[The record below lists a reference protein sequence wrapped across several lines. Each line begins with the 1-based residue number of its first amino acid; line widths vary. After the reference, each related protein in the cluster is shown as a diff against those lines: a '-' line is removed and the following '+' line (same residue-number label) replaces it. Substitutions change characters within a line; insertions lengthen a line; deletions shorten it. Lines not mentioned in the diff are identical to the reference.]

1 MEGIRQLR
9 SIVNAFFVICALS
22 ALFLAL
28 FFTNNTFI
36 PSTGYAPA
44 VLLDRNNEPISLRE
58 KNNPIVIL
66 SGWGTPEGFN
76 KAYDDYLFWR
86 TSGGERVT
94 SPNQACTQWHVGA
107 FPFQVEI
114 SRLPFALGRK
124 VDGMERLWDSLGAY
138 KISDDGE
145 TYIPVVENKAGEFPY
160 AGGDAPILNKGE
172 IGDIEVIAMKDYSS
186 SSSSD
191 TGGFPLT
198 RYTPDPRNGED
209 YLEGIYIIKQPNG
222 VNDFYEV
229 DKAYKARV
237 AGMMGWDLEAPVFFN
252 EYDSSETVKDPFIAE
267 WIEEYFNENIKV
279 TEGFYSNVPGETKH
293 IKDTI
298 ARAARNG
305 YKNIILAKPIA
316 DHNIY
321 ANNFWDLNLSLQ
333 SLCRA
338 GFNVDDYNIN
348 QVRMYGRTPEYNHI
362 MHQNL
367 ERHLDLIEPGSDVSV
382 IYTTFGLPWPGS
394 NPRGP
399 MSNAAPFINEVFHEN
414 AYLNFLSFK
423 RYIEQNEQDHNV
435 SFFKTGGFGSEDART
450 NNLYSYALFSGNQ
463 LGHKEDPLRY
473 TNLREAIEDAILLQ
487 QKKEVIIQL
496 SHWGYTYWV
505 LIINMREALNI
516 PLNSIEEI
524 HRGELSVTW
533 CEKYIAPGEYEQ
545 VLPMNQQC
553 PSGFTRLQLME
564 AFEDYSEE
572 IAINYA
578 NRIRG
583 GIERLSIFPDLEISI
598 LAEGEVT
605 KKDGGT
611 VEVNEGL
618 LKGAKVVVKPDPN
631 PSLPESYTWD
641 NRWRPL
647 SDNDPN
653 IGSEAIR
660 AINEYDQIA
669 DFLDSA
675 KDDFN
680 AVIGLQR
687 LSSPRMSMPIHPKST
702 SETIFFGPHRTTF
715 NVPAEITIAYKK
727 EKVTNPEN
735 ILPMIFNEI
744 TKEFEAHPKVRKDYV
759 NKIDL
764 EKGTVTFETQVLGQF
779 LLAEIE

>member
-1 MEGIRQLR
+1 MRRLGT
-9 SIVNAFFVICALS
+9 ALIFILS
-22 ALFLAL
+22 FYALFLAL
-28 FFTNNTFI
+28 FFINNTYI
-36 PSTGYAPA
+36 PASGYAPA
-44 VLLDRNNEPISLRE
+44 VLLDKNEEPVTLKE
-58 KNNPIVIL
+58 KDKPIVIL

-86 TSGGERVT
+86 TSGGERVI
-94 SPNQACTQWHVGA
+94 SPNQACTQWHVGT

-124 VDGMERLWDSLGAY
+124 VDGMERLWDNLGAY
-138 KISDDGE
+138 KISEDGQS
-145 TYIPVVENKAGEFPY
+145 YIPVIDNKSGEFPF
-160 AGGDAPILNKGE
+160 AGGDAPILKKGDLD
-172 IGDIEVIAMKDYSS
+172 GIEVIAMKDYNPNST
-186 SSSSD
+186 SD

-198 RYTPDPRNGED
+198 RYTPDPRTGED
-209 YLEGIYIIKQPNG
+209 YLKGIYIIKQPNG

-237 AGMMGWDLEAPVFFN
+237 AGMMGWDINAPVFFN
-252 EYDSSETVKDPFIAE
+252 EYDSSETVKDPFIAN
-267 WIEEYFNENIKV
+267 WINDYFKEGIRV

-293 IKDTI
+293 LKDTI

-305 YKNIILAKPIA
+305 YKNIVLAKPIA

-321 ANNFWDLNLSLQ
+321 ANNFWDLHLSLQ
-333 SLCRA
+333 ALCRA
-338 GFNVDDYNIN
+338 GFDVEDYNIN

-367 ERHLDLIEPGSDVSV
+367 ERHLKYIEPGADVSV

-423 RYIEQNEQDHNV
+423 RYIEQNEDDHNI
-435 SFFKTGGFGSEDART
+435 SFQKTNGFGSEDART

-463 LGHKEDPLRY
+463 LGYKEDPLRY
-473 TNLREAIEDAILLQ
+473 TNLREAIEDAILNQ
-487 QKKEVIIQL
+487 NKEEVIIQL

-505 LIINMREALNI
+505 LIINMREALNF

-524 HRGELSVTW
+524 HQGELSVTW
-533 CEKYIAPGEYEQ
+533 CEKYLAPGQYEQ
-545 VLPMNQQC
+545 AEAINHIC
-553 PSGFTRLQLME
+553 PEGFTRLQLME
-564 AFEDYSEE
+564 AFEDYSDE

-583 GIERLSIFPDLEISI
+583 GIERLGIFPDLDINI
-598 LAEGEVT
+598 LAEGKVT
-605 KKDGGT
+605 KKNGGI
-611 VEVNEGL
+611 VEVKEGL

-631 PSLPESYTWD
+631 PNIPESYTWD

-647 SDNDPN
+647 SDQNPN
-653 IGSEAIR
+653 TGPKAVR
-660 AINEYDQIA
+660 AINEYNEIS

-680 AVIGLQR
+680 AVIGTQS
-687 LSSPRMSMPIHPKST
+687 LSAPKKPMPIISNAV
-702 SETIFFGPHRTTF
+702 SETIFFGPYRTTF
-715 NVPAEITIAYKK
+715 NVPAEITIAFDK
-727 EKVTNPEN
+727 EKVTNPTN
-735 ILPMIFNEI
+735 ILPMVFNEV
-744 TKEFEAHPKVRKDYV
+744 TESFEIHPKVRKGYE
-759 NKIDL
+759 NKLNL
-764 EKGTVTFETQVLGQF
+764 EENTLTFETQVLGLF
-779 LLAEIE
+779 SLAEFE

>member
-1 MEGIRQLR
+1 MRRLINAIL
-9 SIVNAFFVICALS
+9 SILVLY

-28 FFTNNTFI
+28 FFYNNTFI
-36 PSTGYAPA
+36 PSSGYAPA
-44 VLLDRNNEPISLRE
+44 VLLDKNKQPITLKDKE
-58 KNNPIVIL
+58 EPIVIL

-86 TSGGERVT
+86 TSGGERVMSST
-94 SPNQACTQWHVGA
+94 QACTQWHVGT

-124 VDGMERLWDSLGAY
+124 VDGMERLWDNLGAY
-138 KISDDGE
+138 KVSDDGMK
-145 TYIPVVENKAGEFPY
+145 YIPVVDNKSGEFPF
-160 AGGDAPILNKGE
+160 AGGDAPILSKHELDGVE
-172 IGDIEVIAMKDYSS
+172 IIAMKDYNPNSR
-186 SSSSD
+186 SD

-198 RYTPDPRNGED
+198 RYSPDPRSGED
-209 YLEGIYIIKQPNG
+209 YLKGIYIIKKPNG

-237 AGMMGWDLEAPVFFN
+237 AGMMGWDIDAPVFFN

-267 WIEEYFNENIKV
+267 WIDEYFEESIKV

-293 IKDTI
+293 LKDTI

-305 YKNIILAKPIA
+305 YKNIVLAKPIA
-316 DHNIY
+316 DHNVY
-321 ANNFWDLNLSLQ
+321 ANNFWDLHLSLQ

-338 GFNVDDYNIN
+338 GFEVEDYNIN
-348 QVRMYGRTPEYNHI
+348 QVRMYGRTPEYNLI

-367 ERHLDLIEPGSDVSV
+367 KRYLKHIEPGSDVSV

-423 RYIEQNEQDHNV
+423 RYIEQNEDQYNI
-435 SFFKTGGFGSEDART
+435 SFLKTNGFGTEDART
-450 NNLYSYALFSGNQ
+450 NNLYAYALFSGNQ
-463 LGHKEDPLRY
+463 LGYEDDPLRY
-473 TNLREAIEDAILLQ
+473 TNLRGAIEDAILNQ
-487 QKKEVIIQL
+487 KKKEVIIQL

-505 LIINMREALNI
+505 LIINMREALNF

-524 HRGELSVTW
+524 HQGELSVTW
-533 CEKYIAPGEYEQ
+533 CEKHFAPGKYEQ
-545 VLPMNQQC
+545 TETINGKC
-553 PSGFTRLQLME
+553 PEGFTRLQLME
-564 AFEDYSEE
+564 AFEDYSDE

-583 GIERLSIFPDLEISI
+583 GIERLGMFPDLDISI

-605 KKDGGT
+605 QKEGGT
-611 VEVNEGL
+611 IEVKEGL
-618 LKGAKVVVKPDPN
+618 LKGAKISVKGDPN
-631 PSLPESYTWD
+631 PNIPESYTWD

-647 SDNDPN
+647 TDNDPN
-653 IGSEAIR
+653 TGADAVR
-660 AINEYDQIA
+660 AINEYDEDS
-669 DFLDSA
+669 DFLDSS

-680 AVIGLQR
+680 AVIGIQR
-687 LSSPRMSMPIHPKST
+687 LSSPKKQMPELIEAV
-702 SETIFFGPHRTTF
+702 SETVFFGPYRTTF
-715 NVPAEITIAYKK
+715 NVPAEITIAYNKD
-727 EKVTNPEN
+727 KVTNPEN
-735 ILPMIFNEI
+735 ILPMVYNEVS
-744 TKEFEAHPKVRKDYV
+744 ESFEVHPKVRNRYI

-764 EKGTVTFETQVLGQF
+764 EKGTLTFETQVLGQF
-779 LLAEIE
+779 LLAETD